1 MDWGCLRAS
10 DDLSDNS
17 HLLNIFLM
25 NDKQIIVLVTEAS
38 EELNARKSQLQIVL
52 RNVPWLAPAGVGER
66 QEGLD
71 RR

>member
-38 EELNARKSQLQIVL
+38 EELNARTSQLQIVL
-52 RNVPWLAPAGVGER
+52 RNVP
-66 QEGLD
+66 
-71 RR
+71 